1 MILCQISTLF
11 DLHVLLGSLRANGQL
26 DVMPKT
32 LLVSAH
38 SVSPEVGGGL
48 YEAVQKFPDLDKY
61 FSNVV
66 SLNKIIA
73 PVHPQKWEADGNE
86 LKRLSAG
93 SLLLA
98 ALGLDTV
105 EQIYV
110 ESIQTPPANTLVQLL
125 PAARINVF
133 SDGLMS
139 FSPTRNALPVQVL
152 SRVDRLFYP
161 DLLPGVAPPL
171 LRESGV
177 ELHPLGMEGLRGTF
191 EAMDADGAQDGGVDL
206 QGRPLFLGQYL
217 SALDL
222 MSAEEEIALYADG
235 LVACAARA
243 GSKRV
248 AFKPHPSFSEG
259 MLHQLVQAPA
269 LAALDVT
276 VITSSHSLETL
287 LLQSRPA
294 FVASVFSTG
303 MAMAHAMFGIEAYHF
318 RTEAFFDRLQPW
330 ENSNRVP
337 VMLSALMYPDLEG
350 RETHYPLRA
359 EEVQAKV
366 DLLAASMQPKTLVP
380 DNSALLK
387 LLGLQMTCE
396 DRFERTAR
404 RKLFGYTPENS
415 LSMEQ
420 AALAGKSW
428 EAMTQTPER
437 LRAIDLARLAL
448 KAKDYDMAFEISLEA
463 YQKTPTSSLHVE
475 VLEKAAAH
483 LSELNKIIA
492 KRARQD
498 LGALKQAAEDAP
510 QEASPASDDRSRKVK
525 STFLGRLRRT

>member
-1 MILCQISTLF
+1 MILCAASTPFALR
-11 DLHVLLGSLRANGQL
+11 VLLHALQGRHEDQEK
-26 DVMPKT
+26 V
-32 LLVSAH
+32 LLISDLSSSPETSQDFFRTVSAH
-38 SVSPEVGGGL
+38 SLVNETF
-48 YEAVQKFPDLDKY
+48 QKVIDL
-61 FSNVV
+61 NA
-66 SLNKIIA
+66 LLA
-73 PVHPQKWEADGNE
+73 PVHPRSWTAPGAE
-86 LKRLSAG
+86 
-93 SLLLA
+93 
-98 ALGLDTV
+98 LGLLGL
-105 EQIYV
+105 Q
-110 ESIQTPPANTLVQLL
+110 SILLYAFGASEVTELYIDSPIIPPSNTLMKVFNR
-125 PAARINVF
+125 ARINIC
-133 SDGLMS
+133 SDGLMT
-139 FSPTRNALPVQVL
+139 FSPSRSRFPANVL
-152 SRVDRLFYP
+152 SRIKGLFYP
-161 DLLPGVAPPL
+161 DLLPGVTPPL
-171 LRESGV
+171 LREAGV

-206 QGRPLFLGQYL
+206 EGLPLFLGQYL

-235 LVACAARA
+235 LAACAARA
-243 GSKRV
+243 GAKRV

-269 LAALDVT
+269 LAALDVS

-303 MAMAHAMFGIEAYHF
+303 MAMAHAMFGVEAYHF

-359 EEVQAKV
+359 EEVQVKV
-366 DLLAASMQPKTLVP
+366 DLMAASMQPKTLVP

-387 LLGLQMTCE
+387 MLGLPMTRE
-396 DRFERTAR
+396 DRFERAAR

-415 LSMEQ
+415 LLMEQ

-428 EAMTQTPER
+428 EATKGAPER

-475 VLEKAAAH
+475 VLEKAAVH
-483 LSELNKIIA
+483 LPELNKIIA

-498 LGALKQAAEDAP
+498 LETLKHAAEDRPAE
-510 QEASPASDDRSRKVK
+510 QEPPMSADRPRKVK